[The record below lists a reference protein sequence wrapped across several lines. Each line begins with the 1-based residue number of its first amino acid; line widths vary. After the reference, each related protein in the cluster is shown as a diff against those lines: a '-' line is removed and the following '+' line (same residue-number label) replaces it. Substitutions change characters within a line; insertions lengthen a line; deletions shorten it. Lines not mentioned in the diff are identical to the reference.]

1 MTNSQNKI
9 VVWMQSSLDG
19 RTQGPNGEFDWPIV
33 GPVLH
38 AHFVETLADAGLFL
52 YGRRVFEMMAGYWPI
67 ADELPDSTPMQMAYA
82 KIWKPMPKLVFSR
95 SLEAADWN
103 ATVVREV
110 DERVTDTV
118 GAASGD
124 AYLFGGAEVVSEFA
138 RRDLVDEYQLFVHPV
153 VLGGGATLFPSL
165 ADRQDM
171 TLVDSRTYDGRV
183 VALRYARVR

>member
-33 GPVLH
+33 GPELH
-38 AHFVETLADAGLFL
+38 ARFVETLADAGLFL

-67 ADELPDSTPMQMAYA
+67 ADELPDSTPMQVAYA

-110 DERVTDTV
+110 DERVRDTV
-118 GAASGD
+118 RGAAGD

-138 RRDLVDEYQLFVHPV
+138 RRDLVEEYQLFVHPV